1 MVINKSRVMLEFDK
15 FVNVNLGR
23 LNRYEEEF
31 KKEIFKNNKENVNR
45 SHTPIN
51 IKNHKL
57 NPKILKNSVP
67 PSILLNDK
75 SAINKEFKKKVMSN
89 LNFIKKE
96 DVVKPPITKINVIKK
111 TIKKEKESN
120 KNELKN
126 KVKLEVPSTKIKSEI
141 KKIINKNSNNL
152 KENFKNSGNEITLTN
167 DNIKPIKIHS
177 EENEKLSNS
186 IICDQYNKIHNDI
199 NVFNPAYIKLRSYI
213 YVSKLISFISVKLN
227 LQQFEIE
234 KENNRIIDSET
245 KKLSDIYISKILFTV
260 KNYFKNQ
267 IKIDNEN
274 NKRDKLFLKVS
285 SCFMNSVFENIKFHF
300 KKHEAFE
307 HSIKNNEYS
316 INTVELKD
324 KIVRN
329 SKIERKIN
337 NNSLENTK
345 NQPPNPKIF
354 RNSLSNRKNSKIN
367 EKTVNKIQ
375 KKYSVQQNNLINYTS
390 IDKNIHILETCKT
403 DFNDEIKD
411 SKISH
416 FIDCQE
422 EIVKKERKKS
432 VFKKEVRHS
441 ISQKKN
447 NENNNELLKT
457 HESENN
463 TLFINRDDNLHRNN
477 KLTQVH
483 NQLNSL
489 KEDDKPKNEKYSSK
503 SIDRLNK
510 VRSKARQKT
519 VSNDKS
525 NATIQL
531 KGGVEFQQK
540 VENLSKFFSHVDSVN
555 IPVTSKKNS
564 IKNTEIFISST
575 NLNEGNSEE
584 SHLQLTLERPTIMVA
599 KKTKIQFN

>member
-1 MVINKSRVMLEFDK
+1 MLEFDK

-57 NPKILKNSVP
+57 NPKILKNSFP

-186 IICDQYNKIHNDI
+186 IISDQYNKIHNDI

-477 KLTQVH
+477 KLTQVR

>member
-89 LNFIKKE
+89 LN
-96 DVVKPPITKINVIKK
+96 
-111 TIKKEKESN
+111 
-120 KNELKN
+120 ELKN

-186 IICDQYNKIHNDI
+186 IISDQYNKIHNDI

-477 KLTQVH
+477 KLTQVR

-599 KKTKIQFN
+599 KKNKIQFN